1 MDSPACVVCLL
12 NNDAFDEFVA
22 KQKLSLLS
30 GYDYVAV
37 SCGGTM
43 TFTPVPPTPK
53 TEISC
58 SNISAETEEEFDL
71 SGLIQEM

>member
-22 KQKLSLLS
+22 KQKLLLPS

-37 SCGGTM
+37 CCGSRM
-43 TFTPVPPTPK
+43 IFTPVPPTPK
-53 TEISC
+53 AEILEHD
-58 SNISAETEEEFDL
+58 ISVETEEEFDL